1 MKLSKKFSLGYIL
14 QIFAVILLFGYPG
27 GCASFAGQKE
37 IKAAEKGS
45 LHENILSPDVHMNNI
60 TADNDSLILF
70 EQPMPEEIKYSFFT
84 TPVKSS
90 INIKKNQVT
99 DTW

>member
-1 MKLSKKFSLGYIL
+1 MVYIL
-14 QIFAVILLFGYPG
+14 QMFAVILLFGYPG

-37 IKAAEKGS
+37 IRAAEKLR
-45 LHENILSPDVHMNNI
+45 LHENTVHPDVHMNNI
-60 TADNDSLILF
+60 TAGNDSMILF

-90 INIKKNQVT
+90 INIKKNR
-99 DTW
+99 